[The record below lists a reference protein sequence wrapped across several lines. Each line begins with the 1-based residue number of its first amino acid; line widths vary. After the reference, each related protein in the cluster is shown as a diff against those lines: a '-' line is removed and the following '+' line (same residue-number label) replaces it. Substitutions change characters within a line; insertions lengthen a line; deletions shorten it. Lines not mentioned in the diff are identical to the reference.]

1 MAAHISGK
9 LHYEQHGKHG
19 PVMLFIHGNPYD
31 HRLWMYQTAHF
42 SSWFRTIAVDVP
54 PYGRS
59 PSPTPG
65 LTLTDLAAA
74 CWEVIDEITRDP
86 VILVGNSV
94 GATTVIYMT
103 GLRPQQARALI
114 VTGCAYWPNRD
125 FARQGGAQWDKLGI
139 EARRATFDAFVS
151 SALRADPHA
160 QYLQRMFL
168 ETNDRMD
175 VPGIRE
181 IFRALEEPEPEAVYD
196 RIDQPCL
203 IITGTEDPAH
213 QGGLDM
219 QRRIKGAELAII
231 EGAGHVC
238 NLDNPVEWDRHA
250 VDFLRRHRL
259 FDASSK

>member
-1 MAAHISGK
+1 LAAHILGK

-19 PVMLFIHGNPYD
+19 PLMLFIHGNPYD
-31 HRLWMYQTAHF
+31 HRMWLYQMAHF
-42 SSWFRTIAVDVP
+42 STWFRTVAVDVP

-65 LTLTDLAAA
+65 LTLTDLAEA
-74 CWEVIDEITRDP
+74 CWEVIDELGREP

-139 EARRATFDAFVS
+139 EARRETFNFFVS
-151 SALRADPHA
+151 SVLRGDAHA
-160 QYLQRMFL
+160 HYLQRMFL
-168 ETNDRMD
+168 ETNERLD
-175 VPGIRE
+175 VRGVRE
-181 IFRALEEPEPEAVYD
+181 IFRALEEPEPEATYD

-213 QGGLDM
+213 SGALDM
-219 QRRIKGAELAII
+219 QRRIRDAELAII
-231 EGAGHVC
+231 EGAGHVP
-238 NLDNPVEWDRHA
+238 NLDNPAEWDRHA
-250 VDFLRRHRL
+250 LGFIQRHRL
-259 FDASSK
+259 FEPPA